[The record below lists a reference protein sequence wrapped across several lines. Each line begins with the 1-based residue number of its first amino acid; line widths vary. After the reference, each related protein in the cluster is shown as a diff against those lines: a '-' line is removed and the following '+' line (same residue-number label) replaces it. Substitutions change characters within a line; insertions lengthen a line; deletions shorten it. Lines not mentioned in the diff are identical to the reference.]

1 MVEEEVE
8 ELSLLLVDDDEGRER
23 ARNLT
28 TDLLLYLKSQLYKL
42 QILWNMTDLVGHMR
56 TASFL
61 DEPK

>member
-1 MVEEEVE
+1 MEELEE
-8 ELSLLLVDDDEGRER
+8 ELSLLEVDDVGRER

-28 TDLLLYLKSQLYKL
+28 TDLLLYL
-42 QILWNMTDLVGHMR
+42 VGHMR

>member
-1 MVEEEVE
+1 LVEEEVE
-8 ELSLLLVDDDEGRER
+8 ELSLLVVDDDEGRER

-28 TDLLLYLKSQLYKL
+28 TDLLLYL
-42 QILWNMTDLVGHMR
+42 VGHMR

>member
-1 MVEEEVE
+1 MEELEEE
-8 ELSLLLVDDDEGRER
+8 ELSLLVDDVGRER

-28 TDLLLYLKSQLYKL
+28 TDLLLYLKSQVYKMQVL
-42 QILWNMTDLVGHMR
+42 CNMTHLVGHMR

>member
-1 MVEEEVE
+1 MEELEE
-8 ELSLLLVDDDEGRER
+8 ELSLLEVDDFGRER

-28 TDLLLYLKSQLYKL
+28 TDLLLYLQQSQFYKL
-42 QILWNMTDLVGHMR
+42 QVLWNMTHLVGHMR